1 MKFPLPI
8 LLLSSIV
15 LAGCVSAPMPV
26 PTGYQG
32 PLARVSDTSNPVS
45 SSKIQFFELAKIDG
59 RPVQTSSATT
69 YSKNQ
74 GRGFYMEPQ
83 LESREVPAGAC
94 VLTIEGVTHVAA
106 DILAF
111 GGGMYHV
118 EGDVTVTLDRDKT
131 YFVKGT
137 LAKDYSAV
145 WLEDADG
152 HVVSNKIEQGHKP

>member
-1 MKFPLPI
+1 MKLRFLVLALS
-8 LLLSSIV
+8 LL

-26 PTGYQG
+26 PAGYQG
-32 PLARVSDTSNPVS
+32 PLAKISDSSQPVS
-45 SSKIQFFELAKIDG
+45 STKIQFFQLAKVDG
-59 RPVQTSSATT
+59 RPVDTSSAST
-69 YSKNQ
+69 YRANQ

-83 LESREVPAGAC
+83 LEAREVPARTC
-94 VLTIEGVTHVAA
+94 VLSLQGVTHVAA

-118 EGDVTVTLDRDKT
+118 EGDVTVTLDPART
-131 YFVKGT
+131 YVIKGT

-152 HVVSNKIEQGHKP
+152 HIVSTLVEKGKKP

>member
-1 MKFPLPI
+1 MKFRP
-8 LLLSSIV
+8 LLLTFALL

-26 PTGYQG
+26 PVGYQG
-32 PLARVSDTSNPVS
+32 PLAHINDTSTPVS
-45 SSKIQFFELAKIDG
+45 STKIRFFQLAKVDSRG
-59 RPVQTSSATT
+59 VETSSAAT
-69 YSKNQ
+69 YKRNY

-83 LESREVPAGAC
+83 LESREVPAKTC
-94 VLTIEGVTHVAA
+94 VLSIEGVTYVAA

-118 EGDVTVTLDRDKT
+118 EGEVTVALEPDKT

-137 LAKDYSAV
+137 LSKEYSAV

-152 HVVSNKIEQGHKP
+152 HVVSTKIEKGTKP